1 MKRDAAIAALKGLLE
16 EGRDCSV
23 AIRGTSMHPFLEA
36 GDRVHLQAV
45 EVSRLRV
52 GDLIAFRQDGRLV
65 VHRYAGRVARA
76 GACRLRQKG
85 DNLRGHGEIPAEA
98 LVGRAVW
105 AERGTQRRNFLQ
117 GRGLASNRLRGAWA
131 WACCSGMAAA
141 LWTRG
146 QLRSRAG
153 TGKTGQGPAQAG
165 PPAEAELLSLAA
177 RLELAP
183 AQEARLSVLLGQ
195 APRWDHLLEQAG
207 QFGMVPLLHHHLSRP
222 ALAAQVPPE
231 AREALAAGYFRTS
244 LENLRI
250 LGLLR
255 RFLLKARE
263 AGIEV
268 ILLKGAFLARWLY
281 ADVGLRPMKDL
292 DLLCRKRDEPAIQGI
307 MEAMGG
313 SRSDRP
319 AGPGPGLGAL
329 RTAVQEKLGHAA
341 PWQFPDICRIEL
353 HYHLL
358 SQATPDDGWL
368 LEDLWAGAEDHDWDG
383 LRVRS
388 LGPAHLAL
396 HLASHLDHHL
406 QEGGFNLYWLADIRE
421 LFRRRR
427 TELRGPVL
435 PALARRLG
443 LEPGC
448 ARVARL
454 AGEPWDGA
462 GPGLDEAEAARA
474 LAALM
479 ERAMRARGAEP
490 RTVSG
495 CLAII
500 RDIRHVP
507 GWLDKARY
515 LKQVF
520 LPPAWFLAR
529 KYGTANRCLLPLL
542 YLLHPFSRLFLGLR
556 GSVQHVQRRL
566 GH

>member
-23 AIRGTSMHPFLEA
+23 AIRGTSMHPFLGA

-105 AERGTQRRNFLQ
+105 AERGTRRRNFLQ

-231 AREALAAGYFRTS
+231 AREALAQAQ
-244 LENLRI
+244 RI
-250 LGLLR
+250 
-255 RFLLKARE
+255 
-263 AGIEV
+263 
-268 ILLKGAFLARWLY
+268 
-281 ADVGLRPMKDL
+281 
-292 DLLCRKRDEPAIQGI
+292 
-307 MEAMGG
+307 
-313 SRSDRP
+313 
-319 AGPGPGLGAL
+319 
-329 RTAVQEKLGHAA
+329 
-341 PWQFPDICRIEL
+341 
-353 HYHLL
+353 
-358 SQATPDDGWL
+358 
-368 LEDLWAGAEDHDWDG
+368 
-383 LRVRS
+383 
-388 LGPAHLAL
+388 
-396 HLASHLDHHL
+396 
-406 QEGGFNLYWLADIRE
+406 
-421 LFRRRR
+421 
-427 TELRGPVL
+427 
-435 PALARRLG
+435 
-443 LEPGC
+443 
-448 ARVARL
+448 
-454 AGEPWDGA
+454 
-462 GPGLDEAEAARA
+462 
-474 LAALM
+474 
-479 ERAMRARGAEP
+479 
-490 RTVSG
+490 
-495 CLAII
+495 
-500 RDIRHVP
+500 
-507 GWLDKARY
+507 
-515 LKQVF
+515 
-520 LPPAWFLAR
+520 
-529 KYGTANRCLLPLL
+529 
-542 YLLHPFSRLFLGLR
+542 
-556 GSVQHVQRRL
+556 
-566 GH
+566 